1 MSLSNAQ
8 AILDEQIA
16 LIETLI
22 GDAHTRRDE
31 ILRRIEAHR
40 LGFQEALHAI
50 TQQANRTFVD
60 LQTEVREHSAM
71 VIDELQKHRGEAV
84 PIPRLPQI
92 DLEREL
98 R

>member
-8 AILDEQIA
+8 AIIDEQIA
-16 LIETLI
+16 LIDTLI
-22 GDAHTRRDE
+22 TDAHSRRDE

-40 LGFQEALHAI
+40 LGFQEALTAV
-50 TQQANRTFVD
+50 TNQANRTFVD
-60 LQTEVREHSAM
+60 LQTEVREHAAM
-71 VIDELQKHRGEAV
+71 VIEELQKHRGESA
-84 PIPRLPQI
+84 PPPRLPQI